1 MTGMILAAGLGTRL
15 RPLTNTVPKALVE
28 VNGVPL
34 LERVV
39 QRVLA
44 AGAERLV
51 FNVSYL
57 GEKVEDY
64 IRERGGW
71 GVKTAI
77 SWEPDGP
84 LETGGGLKKAF
95 LDDLFPDGDSV
106 LVHNADILTTIDLA
120 ALVRA
125 HEADAEEPYATLAVT
140 PAASD
145 RYLAFDEGGL
155 LGYALEAKETHM
167 REPLGEVTRYD
178 FCGVHV
184 VSPKM
189 LEVLAAEDG
198 DKFSVM
204 DNYLRLSK
212 ARKYVAAFEN
222 GHECLD
228 VGTHERLAEAEKRF
242 GDAL

>member
-51 FNVSYL
+51 FNVSHL
-57 GEKVEDY
+57 GEKVEAY
-64 IRERGGW
+64 IESRGGW
-71 GVKTAI
+71 GVETAI

-84 LETGGGLKKAF
+84 LETGGGLKKAAP
-95 LDDLFPDGDSV
+95 LFPEGDSI

-120 ALVRA
+120 ALVQA

-167 REPLGEVTRYD
+167 REPLGEVVRYD

-189 LEVLAAEDG
+189 LAVLVAEEG
-198 DKFSVM
+198 ETFSVM

-212 ARKYVAAFEN
+212 QMKYVAAFEN
-222 GHECLD
+222 GHDCLD
-228 VGTHERLAEAEKRF
+228 VGTHERLAEAEQRF
-242 GDAL
+242 GNA